1 MCTHANTYTHIHPT
15 NSALP
20 ASLCVWEL
28 PWSVCFGLEPT
39 LRWWWYSLDKSAP
52 QRLEKAPALETHI
65 LAADA
70 QGSDG
75 VMRVLTWLVD

>member
-1 MCTHANTYTHIHPT
+1 M
-15 NSALP
+15 
-20 ASLCVWEL
+20 
-28 PWSVCFGLEPT
+28 CFGLEPT